1 MATPANPA
9 AASRRIEPD
18 LILVLVLVL
27 VLVMVV
33 VSLVGDGPRLAREP

>member
-1 MATPANPA
+1 MATPESPA

-18 LILVLVLVL
+18 LIVVL

-33 VSLVGDGPRLAREP
+33 VSLVGGGPRLAREP